1 MERMRVTL
9 KRLVID
15 GSLRWAEAQV
25 QAIGIGSGASSAPG
39 SGLADDSDSL
49 SVRSTERKTHR
60 RGLGPGSR
68 GGVVCVRV
76 KVRLTAGDT
85 LAEIRERARDEALRY
100 LDVA

>member
-1 MERMRVTL
+1 MRVTL
-9 KRLVID
+9 KRLVIY

-25 QAIGIGSGASSAPG
+25 QAVGIDSVSGE
-39 SGLADDSDSL
+39 GLADDPDSL
-49 SVRSTERKTHR
+49 SVRSKGNR
-60 RGLGPGSR
+60 RRLRSRPGSR
-68 GGVVCVRV
+68 SGVVCVRV

>member
-1 MERMRVTL
+1 MRVTL

-25 QAIGIGSGASSAPG
+25 QAVGIAPDPSMGPGPGA
-39 SGLADDSDSL
+39 GLADVPDSL
-49 SVRSTERKTHR
+49 SVKNKERRRRMRS
-60 RGLGPGSR
+60 GAR

-85 LAEIRERARDEALRY
+85 LAQIRERARDEALRY
-100 LDVA
+100 LDVE